1 MTKLWIW
8 GSVLVLLACGP
19 RLGQAQSISLFA
31 DPKAANIGDVL
42 TVIIAENAS
51 ATNQTATS
59 TDKKNQAQVSS
70 TVPGGGNLLS
80 FIPLHSLQSSAANQ
94 YAGKASTSRSA
105 QLTARITVTVVGKKP
120 NGDLLIEGT
129 RNLKINGETE
139 AIYLSGTVNP
149 ASVGADNTVSS
160 SSVGD
165 LQLEYTGKGTL
176 TQGARPG
183 IFVRLINWVF

>member
-1 MTKLWIW
+1 MLLTLA
-8 GSVLVLLACGP
+8 LLAVLPG
-19 RLGQAQSISLFA
+19 LGAAQTLSLFS

-59 TDKKNQAQVSS
+59 TDKSNQAQVSS
-70 TVPGGGNLLS
+70 TVPGAGNILS
-80 FIPLHSLQSSAANQ
+80 FIPLHSLQSNASNQ
-94 YAGKASTSRSA
+94 YQGRASTSRSA
-105 QLTARITVTVVGKKP
+105 QLSARITVTVVGKKP
-120 NGDLLIEGT
+120 NGDLIIEGS

-139 AIYLSGTVNP
+139 AIFLSGTVNP
-149 ASVGADNTVSS
+149 ASVAADNTISS

-183 IFVRLINWVF
+183 IFVRLLNWVF

>member
-1 MTKLWIW
+1 MTLA
-8 GSVLVLLACGP
+8 LLAGLP
-19 RLGQAQSISLFA
+19 GLGVAQPISLFS

-59 TDKKNQAQVSS
+59 TDKSNQAQVSS
-70 TVPGGGNLLS
+70 TVPGAGNILS
-80 FIPLHSLQSSAANQ
+80 FIPLHSLQSNASNQ
-94 YAGKASTSRSA
+94 YQGRASTSRSA
-105 QLTARITVTVVGKKP
+105 QLNARITVTVVGKKP
-120 NGDLLIEGT
+120 NGDLIIEGS

-149 ASVGADNTVSS
+149 ASVAADNTILS

-183 IFVRLINWVF
+183 IFARLINWIF

>member
-1 MTKLWIW
+1 MNRWVIC
-8 GSVLVLLACGP
+8 LALALPAVFPGP
-19 RLGQAQSISLFA
+19 GPAQTLSLFA

-42 TVIIAENAS
+42 TVIIAESAS

-59 TDKKNQAQVSS
+59 TDKSNQAQVSS
-70 TVPGGGNLLS
+70 TVPGAGNILS
-80 FIPLHSLQSSAANQ
+80 FIPLHSLQSSASNQ
-94 YAGKASTSRSA
+94 YQGRASTSRSA

-120 NGDLLIEGT
+120 NGDLIIEGS

-149 ASVGADNTVSS
+149 ASVAADNTILS

-176 TQGARPG
+176 TQGSRPG
-183 IFVRLINWVF
+183 LFVRLLSWVF

>member
-1 MTKLWIW
+1 MAL
-8 GSVLVLLACGP
+8 LLLAGIP
-19 RLGQAQSISLFA
+19 GLGQAQPLSLFS

-42 TVIIAENAS
+42 TVIIEENAS

-59 TDKKNQAQVSS
+59 TDKSNQAQVSS
-70 TVPGGGNLLS
+70 TVPGGGNILS
-80 FIPLHSLQSSAANQ
+80 FIPLHSLQSNASNQ
-94 YAGKASTSRSA
+94 YQGRASTSRSA
-105 QLTARITVTVVGKKP
+105 QLSARITVTVVGKKP
-120 NGDLLIEGT
+120 NGDLIIEGS

-139 AIYLSGTVNP
+139 AIFLSGAVNP
-149 ASVGADNTVSS
+149 AAVAADNTILS

-183 IFVRLINWVF
+183 IFVRLINWIF

>member
-1 MTKLWIW
+1 MNRLAIC
-8 GSVLVLLACGP
+8 LALALLAGVP
-19 RLGQAQSISLFA
+19 GLGQAQPVSLFS

-42 TVIIAENAS
+42 TVIIAESAS

-59 TDKKNQAQVSS
+59 TDKSNQAQVSS

-80 FIPLHSLQSSAANQ
+80 FIPLHSLQSNASNQ
-94 YAGKASTSRSA
+94 YQGRASTSRSA

-120 NGDLLIEGT
+120 NGDLIIEGS

-149 ASVGADNTVSS
+149 AAVGADNTILS
-160 SSVGD
+160 SSVGE

-176 TQGARPG
+176 TQGSRPG
-183 IFVRLINWVF
+183 IFVRLLNWIF

>member
-1 MTKLWIW
+1 MNRAWILV
-8 GSVLVLLACGP
+8 SLAVLAATPGLGLA
-19 RLGQAQSISLFA
+19 QAMSLFS

-42 TVIIAENAS
+42 TVIISENAS

-59 TDKKNQAQVSS
+59 TDKSNQAQVSS
-70 TVPGGGNLLS
+70 TIPGAGNILS
-80 FIPLHSLQSSAANQ
+80 FIPLHSLQSNASNQ
-94 YAGKASTSRSA
+94 YQGRASTSRSA
-105 QLTARITVTVVGKKP
+105 QLSARITVTVVGKKP
-120 NGDLLIEGT
+120 NGDLIIEGS

-149 ASVGADNTVSS
+149 ASVAADNTISS

-183 IFVRLINWVF
+183 IFVRLLNWVF